1 MVGKTKK
8 KSQSKKLSPV
18 LDVTSKKHLAA
29 FKKLMKGSKVVLV
42 LVWAPWCGACHRFK
56 DNTWN
61 SLVKIPPTQRKMNI
75 ASIRDD
81 MFPHTGLKADI
92 KHFPT
97 LMLVSGKDNR
107 PATFTGEDGAPTNDL
122 PNREFST
129 LKTIIETD
137 PETGTQSVTK
147 ERVTVSKPMAAK
159 DLAINSTATEMM
171 RNQPPNTTADLAS
184 SVKSA
189 TLARDTPPPKELM
202 IGGGLLDALAGIA
215 EKGAPA
221 ALLAAGASV
230 FSAFR
235 NRTLKNKNK
244 SKSKSRSK
252 RSSTYKA

>member
-1 MVGKTKK
+1 M
-8 KSQSKKLSPV
+8 
-18 LDVTSKKHLAA
+18 
-29 FKKLMKGSKVVLV
+29 
-42 LVWAPWCGACHRFK
+42 
-56 DNTWN
+56 
-61 SLVKIPPTQRKMNI
+61 
-75 ASIRDD
+75 
-81 MFPHTGLKADI
+81 
-92 KHFPT
+92 
-97 LMLVSGKDNR
+97 
-107 PATFTGEDGAPTNDL
+107 
-122 PNREFST
+122 
-129 LKTIIETD
+129 
-137 PETGTQSVTK
+137 
-147 ERVTVSKPMAAK
+147 SKPMAAK

-235 NRTLKNKNK
+235 NRTLKNK